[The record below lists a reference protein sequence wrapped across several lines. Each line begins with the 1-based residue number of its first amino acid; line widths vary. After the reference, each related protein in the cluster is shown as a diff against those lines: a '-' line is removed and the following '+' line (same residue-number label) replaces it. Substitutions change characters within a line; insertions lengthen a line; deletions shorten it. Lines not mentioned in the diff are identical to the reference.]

1 MNSKSS
7 ESPGLLVNRNSLL
20 ILLPGL
26 LWRCGR
32 PHCPVL
38 LSFFTS
44 YGIKTITVSER
55 HPVDGLNERMWC
67 HSCFVFVGAGSWH
80 WSISLN
86 NTDFV
91 MKSASS
97 GSFKKK
103 ERKKFFSSFYF
114 LFFWKDQIVMSIR
127 IEEAHFRS
135 SVCRLNERKKQTQKS
150 NWGRDWNYEAM
161 WSGRLGL
168 AVLRWQLQ

>member
-32 PHCPVL
+32 LHCPVL

-97 GSFKKK
+97 GSFLKKK
-103 ERKKFFSSFYF
+103 EKRNSFHLFIFYF
-114 LFFWKDQIVMSIR
+114 LGR
-127 IEEAHFRS
+127 IKQSWASELKKLTSDLLCAGLMRERSKLKSQTEAETETMKL
-135 SVCRLNERKKQTQKS
+135 C
-150 NWGRDWNYEAM
+150 EAA
-161 WSGRLGL
+161 G
-168 AVLRWQLQ
+168 